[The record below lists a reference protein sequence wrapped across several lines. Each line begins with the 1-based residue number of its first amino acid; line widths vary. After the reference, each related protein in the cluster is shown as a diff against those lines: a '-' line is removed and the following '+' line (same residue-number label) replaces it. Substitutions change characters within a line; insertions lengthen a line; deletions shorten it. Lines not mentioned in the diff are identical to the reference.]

1 MAYILADLFVRDVQ
15 KSLAYYRDVLGFE
28 VKGEW
33 TPEGQ
38 PTSWGWV
45 ALGECQVM
53 FNSLP
58 SAYEGAYAK
67 DVGFQKQLELNRWGV
82 GVTLYFR
89 DAVPDVDAYFQRV
102 RQAGAV
108 VLGAPETRPYG
119 WYQFLI
125 EDLDGY
131 RLAFSV
137 DAKPAA

>member
-15 KSLAYYRDVLGFE
+15 RSLAYYRDVLGFE

-58 SAYEGAYAK
+58 SAYEGPYAK
-67 DVGFQKQLELNRWGV
+67 DVMFQKQLELNRWGV
-82 GVTLYFR
+82 GVALFFR
-89 DAVPDVDAYFQRV
+89 DAVPDIDAYFKRV
-102 RQAGAV
+102 REAGAV
-108 VLGAPETRPYG
+108 VVEMPATKPYG

-131 RLAFSV
+131 RLGFSV
-137 DAKPAA
+137 DANHAA

>member
-45 ALGECQVM
+45 ALGDCQIM

-58 SAYEGAYAK
+58 SAYEGPYAK

-82 GVTLYFR
+82 GVTLFFR
-89 DAVPDVDAYFQRV
+89 GAVDDVDAYFKRV
-102 RQAGAV
+102 REAGAMM
-108 VLGAPETRPYG
+108 LEAPEIKPYG

-131 RLAFSV
+131 RLGFSV
-137 DAKPAA
+137 DVKQAA